1 MRLIRPLLA
10 VLAASATAVTLSAC
24 SPPTQQK
31 DSSTG
36 SADTA
41 ASASSDTSGSSD
53 TPPASDAAESVQ
65 LALFAASSTRVL
77 NEAVEKAAADIPAT
91 LTFNNGG
98 SAALVQ
104 QIKEGAPADLL
115 LTASKKTMDQ
125 AVADGTVDEPQTLAE
140 NVMVMVVPKGN
151 PAGITSLDDVNEDTT
166 FVLCDPPTVPCG
178 DVSTKIM
185 DDKDLD
191 LKADSL
197 ESQVADVLGKV
208 TSGEADAGWV
218 YSTDAAA
225 AGDAVEVIEIPGAEK
240 FTNSILGATVKD
252 SEHKDAATKLLNTL
266 ADDFDSTWTEF
277 GFTPPAD

>member
-1 MRLIRPLLA
+1 M
-10 VLAASATAVTLSAC
+10 SAC
-24 SPPTQQK
+24 SPTQQK

-41 ASASSDTSGSSD
+41 ASASSDNSGSSD
-53 TPPASDAAESVQ
+53 TPASDAAESVQ

-77 NEAVEKAAADIPAT
+77 NEAMEKAAADIPAT

-166 FVLCDPPTVPCG
+166 FVLCDPTVPCG

-185 DDKDLD
+185 DDKGLD

-277 GFTPPAD
+277 GFTPAD

>member
-1 MRLIRPLLA
+1 MRPLLA

-24 SPPTQQK
+24 SPTQQK

-41 ASASSDTSGSSD
+41 ASASSDNSGSSN
-53 TPPASDAAESVQ
+53 TPASDAAESVQ
-65 LALFAASSTRVL
+65 LSLFAASSTRVL
-77 NEAVEKAAADIPAT
+77 NEAMEKAAADIPAT

-166 FVLCDPPTVPCG
+166 FVLCDPTVPCG

-277 GFTPPAD
+277 GFTPAD

>member
-24 SPPTQQK
+24 SPTQQK

-41 ASASSDTSGSSD
+41 ASASSDNSGSSN
-53 TPPASDAAESVQ
+53 TPASDAAESVQ
-65 LALFAASSTRVL
+65 LSLFAASSTRVL
-77 NEAVEKAAADIPAT
+77 NEAMEKAAADIPAT

-166 FVLCDPPTVPCG
+166 FVLCDPTVPCG

-277 GFTPPAD
+277 GFTPAD

>member
-24 SPPTQQK
+24 SPTQQK

-41 ASASSDTSGSSD
+41 ASASSDNSGSSN
-53 TPPASDAAESVQ
+53 TPASDAAESVQ
-65 LALFAASSTRVL
+65 LSLFAASSTRVL
-77 NEAVEKAAADIPAT
+77 NEAMEKAAADIPAT

-140 NVMVMVVPKGN
+140 NVMVMVVPKSN
-151 PAGITSLDDVNEDTT
+151 PAGITSLDDLNEDTT
-166 FVLCDPPTVPCG
+166 FVLCDPTVPCG

-277 GFTPPAD
+277 GFTPAD

>member
-24 SPPTQQK
+24 SPTQQK

-36 SADTA
+36 SADTV
-41 ASASSDTSGSSD
+41 ASASSDNSGASN
-53 TPPASDAAESVQ
+53 TPASDAAESVQ

-77 NEAVEKAAADIPAT
+77 NEAMEKAAADIPAT

-151 PAGITSLDDVNEDTT
+151 PAGITSLDDLTEDTT
-166 FVLCDPPTVPCG
+166 FVLCDPTVPCG

-277 GFTPPAD
+277 GFTPAD

>member
-1 MRLIRPLLA
+1 MRLLRPLLA
-10 VLAASATAVTLSAC
+10 VLAASATTVTLSAC
-24 SPPTQQK
+24 SPTQQK

-36 SADTA
+36 PADTA
-41 ASASSDTSGSSD
+41 ASALSDTSGSSD
-53 TPPASDAAESVQ
+53 AQASDAAESVQ
-65 LALFAASSTRVL
+65 LGLFAASSTRVL
-77 NEAVEKAAADIPAT
+77 NEAMEKAAADIPAT

-125 AVADGTVDEPQTLAE
+125 AVADGTVDEPKTLAE

-151 PAGITSLDDVNEDTT
+151 PAGITSLDDLNEDTT
-166 FVLCDPPTVPCG
+166 FVLCDPTVPCG

-185 DDKDLD
+185 DDKGLD

-240 FTNSILGATVKD
+240 YTNSILGATVKD
-252 SEHKDAATKLLNTL
+252 SEHKDAATKLLDTL
-266 ADDFDSTWTEF
+266 ADDLDSTWTEF
-277 GFTPPAD
+277 GFTPAD